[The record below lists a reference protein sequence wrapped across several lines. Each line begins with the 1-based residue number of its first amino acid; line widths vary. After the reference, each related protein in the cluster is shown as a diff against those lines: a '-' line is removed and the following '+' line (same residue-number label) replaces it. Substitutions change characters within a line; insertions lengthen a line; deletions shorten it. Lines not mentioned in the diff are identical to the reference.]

1 MLNIQSGQGKIT
13 DLQRIAVILGIKE
26 GSDNLCLLIQDKINS
41 MKENIKAKE
50 SQIKRLRM
58 TNETLSYKYNKM
70 ELEKQNKANRGN
82 IDDSVTN
89 TYKKE
94 NIRLR
99 KNNEELNQSIYG
111 LQQELKKYKQEKI
124 NKIVYSKD
132 IRDLEF
138 KEYLL

>member
-13 DLQRIAVILGIKE
+13 DLERIATTLGIKE
-26 GSDNLCLLIQDKINS
+26 RSDNLCLLIQDRINS
-41 MKENIKAKE
+41 MKENIKTKE

-70 ELEKQNKANRGN
+70 ELEKQNKANKGN
-82 IDDSVTN
+82 IDDSVSD
-89 TYKKE
+89 TYRKE
-94 NIRLR
+94 NVRLR

-111 LQQELKKYKQEKI
+111 LQQELEKYRNDRI
-124 NKIVYSKD
+124 NKIVYSKN

-138 KEYLL
+138 KECLL